1 MAQLL
6 QESDAMK
13 FAPTALFV
21 CTACYGALVWADP
34 AAWYLWRSP
43 ENPSAICS
51 QLSPGDGWVVI
62 KGPFQDGVCKK
73 PGVPQR

>member
-1 MAQLL
+1 
-6 QESDAMK
+6 MK
-13 FAPTALFV
+13 IAPTALFV
-21 CTACYGALVWADP
+21 CAAWYGSLVWADP

-51 QLSPGDGWVVI
+51 QISPGDGWVVI

>member
-1 MAQLL
+1 
-6 QESDAMK
+6 MK
-13 FAPTALFV
+13 IVRTAALVGAALF
-21 CTACYGALVWADP
+21 CSLTWADP

-43 ENPSAICS
+43 HAEGAICS
-51 QLSPGDGWVVI
+51 QISPGEGWVVI

>member
-1 MAQLL
+1 
-6 QESDAMK
+6 MK
-13 FAPTALFV
+13 IARAAFLFCTVWCAL
-21 CTACYGALVWADP
+21 AWADP

-51 QLSPGDGWVVI
+51 QLPPGDGWVAI

>member
-13 FAPTALFV
+13 IAPTALFV
-21 CTACYGALVWADP
+21 CTVCYGALVWADP

-51 QLSPGDGWVVI
+51 QISPGDGWVVI

>member
-1 MAQLL
+1 
-6 QESDAMK
+6 MK
-13 FAPTALFV
+13 IAPTALFV
-21 CTACYGALVWADP
+21 CTVCYGALVWADP